1 MFSLWAIQ
9 KNVRSSHCS
18 LGLRKMNAYKE
29 VKGQKHLVMQVNM
42 PEGTDASKN
51 GMSSFIVELFLTFK
65 EGEAQSC
72 CTRNTV
78 IFYIASH
85 TDD

>member
-1 MFSLWAIQ
+1 
-9 KNVRSSHCS
+9 
-18 LGLRKMNAYKE
+18 
-29 VKGQKHLVMQVNM
+29 MQVNM

-65 EGEAQSC
+65 EEEAQSC
-72 CTRNTV
+72 CTRYTV

>member
-1 MFSLWAIQ
+1 MRT
-9 KNVRSSHCS
+9 KR
-18 LGLRKMNAYKE
+18 LRGKKP
-29 VKGQKHLVMQVNM
+29 LVMQVNM

-65 EGEAQSC
+65 EEEAQSC
-72 CTRNTV
+72 CTKNTV